1 VSPRAAV
8 IIKAWPGSSIKLVYS
23 EAFRGP
29 SIREAFVTDPSR
41 RILPGP
47 LQPESVRSVEAAV
60 EQQFGAHR
68 LMYGL
73 FRTWWSDLVGSRS
86 YIDVLF
92 GAGGAPPEDIRVMN
106 EAKARGELFPY
117 VLNGVQYQNL
127 AKVDNYG
134 LQAAYSGSA
143 LERRLHFGVNAIVA
157 RTYRSGMST
166 DVFLSTAPVVSGN
179 ARIAYDLHAS
189 FATIGLA
196 SQLLGERYA
205 ESAYAALFPKPPKAP
220 AQVELRLTVSG
231 QVPGVSGLRYQL
243 AGGYAFSPSS
253 AYVATMPP
261 LYPGFAAAPLV
272 LRPVERYMTMLG
284 VEYEF

>member
-1 VSPRAAV
+1 
-8 IIKAWPGSSIKLVYS
+8 
-23 EAFRGP
+23 
-29 SIREAFVTDPSR
+29 
-41 RILPGP
+41 
-47 LQPESVRSVEAAV
+47 
-60 EQQFGAHR
+60 
-68 LMYGL
+68 
-73 FRTWWSDLVGSRS
+73 
-86 YIDVLF
+86 
-92 GAGGAPPEDIRVMN
+92 
-106 EAKARGELFPY
+106 
-117 VLNGVQYQNL
+117 
-127 AKVDNYG
+127 
-134 LQAAYSGSA
+134 
-143 LERRLHFGVNAIVA
+143 VNAIVA